1 MSESHETII
10 VGGGMAGIACGLKL
24 KEAGKSCTMISETI
38 GGRTCYNKQLD
49 MNFGAVF
56 YMENYH
62 HVKKILTH
70 GPLLMKSYS
79 QVMCHKSKS
88 DFFSAIS
95 LRMLKNL
102 PQLLKFK
109 IFMKKFITHYEIYKK
124 NCESISVKDALKK
137 DSFIKSLYFKTAQQ
151 LIQELKISRAGD
163 DLISQFVYGCTGTSV
178 EGLNALDFCNCAQ
191 GLVMPIYTFSLD
203 EDTLEKRLECVIK
216 DSVTSIENRNN
227 TYAIKTLAG
236 KQYTAKNLVVATPAI
251 ITKTLLN
258 LPEIRKSSQL
268 ISYLVKGQPRKK
280 YRKHDIHIF
289 SDTLPLIFYYHR
301 QNDKNEYELFSVN
314 EIDMGTYFDS
324 YEIVAQ
330 KTWPDALYVKGDIV
344 LDQDL
349 GNGLYVAGDHNGL
362 GMEPAAISG
371 IFAANQII
379 KKGC

>member
-10 VGGGMAGIACGLKL
+10 VGGGMAGMACGLKL
-24 KEAGKSCTMISETI
+24 RDAGKSCIIITETI
-38 GGRTCYNKQLD
+38 GGRTCYNKQLN

-95 LRMLKNL
+95 FRMLKNL

-109 IFMKKFITHYEIYKK
+109 IFMKKFIRHYEIYKK
-124 NCESISVKDALKK
+124 NCESISVKEALEK
-137 DSFIKSLYFKTAQQ
+137 DSFIKGLYFKTAQQ
-151 LIQELKISRAGD
+151 LILELKISRAGD
-163 DLISQFVYGCTGTSV
+163 DLISQFVYGCTGASV

-191 GLVMPIYTFSLD
+191 GLVIPIHTFSLD
-203 EDTLEKRLECVIK
+203 EDAVKKKLGCVIK
-216 DSVTSIENRNN
+216 DSVTSIENIKN
-227 TYAIKTLAG
+227 TYVITTQSG
-236 KQYTAKNLVVATPAI
+236 KQYTAPNVVVATPAV
-251 ITKTLLN
+251 ITKTLLD
-258 LPEIRKSSQL
+258 LPRIRQSSQL
-268 ISYLVKGQPRKK
+268 ISYLVKGQPKKK
-280 YRKHDIHIF
+280 YKKHDIHVF

-301 QNDKNEYELFSVN
+301 QNAMNEYELFSVN
-314 EIDMGTYFDS
+314 KIDMETYFDS
-324 YEIVAQ
+324 YEIVAR
-330 KTWPDALYVKGDIV
+330 KTWSDALYVKGDII

-349 GNGLYVAGDHNGL
+349 GNGLYIAGDHNGL

-371 IFAANQII
+371 IYAANQII
-379 KKGC
+379 KKGL